1 MIKLGVF
8 SDQTTDQTIF
18 TELKSRSDVVLS
30 GVHFSGNVVV
40 PEGVPEVASPERL
53 MDISDAVLILGQKSI
68 SSDLIRL
75 ILRKSKHL
83 FLETI
88 PNLHVRD
95 IKELTDLEKEA
106 GSFIVIYNPFQYLK
120 WLDPATTSYEKP
132 FLINLRTTFDSSLI
146 KPAHELL
153 LLVSAFNRMAQ
164 SNYKKLDVF
173 GVKESGTQLVV
184 NLRLEYENGCV
195 VNITVSQARV
205 DGFCEVFDQSGMF
218 RYEFPGPLFTLHPQL
233 DQEIVAITDFIRD
246 INSQN
251 PPGHIFH
258 STLNDLKIL
267 QEIREHLRFKEIVF

>member
-8 SDQTTDQTIF
+8 GDQTTSQTIF
-18 TELKSRSDVVLS
+18 SELKSMSDVVIS
-30 GVHFSGNVVV
+30 GVHFTGNAQVSGDL
-40 PEGVPEVASPERL
+40 PEVSSPERL
-53 MDISDAVLILGQKSI
+53 MDISDALLILGQKSI
-68 SSDLIRL
+68 SSDLVRL

-106 GSFIVIYNPFQYLK
+106 GSTIVIYNPFHYLP
-120 WLDPATTSYEKP
+120 WLDPEQTSYEKP
-132 FLINLRTTFDSSLI
+132 FLLNFRTTFESSLI

-153 LLVSAFNRMAQ
+153 LLVTALNRITQ

-173 GVKESGTQLVV
+173 GMKEPGSQLVI
-184 NLRLEYENGCV
+184 NLRLEYDNGCV
-195 VNITVSQARV
+195 VNITISQSPV
-205 DGFCEVFDQSGMF
+205 EGLCEVFSQSGTF
-218 RYEFPGPLFTLHPQL
+218 RYEFQKPVITLYPQL
-233 DQEIVAITDFIRD
+233 SQEITAIKDFIR
-246 INSQN
+246 NVNYQGLKNQASY
-251 PPGHIFH
+251 